1 MMEYHGRRLRLRLEG
16 ESHSPEMRV
25 TIWGLPVGE
34 PVDKETLLG
43 LLARRRPG
51 QSPLTT
57 GRNEK
62 DEPEFLS
69 GAQDGM
75 LTGEP
80 VVIRFAN
87 EDRRPEDYA
96 AIRTI
101 PRPGHAD
108 YPQYLQGGAIP
119 SGGGALGG
127 RMTLLLCAAG
137 GLALGLLK
145 KKNIT
150 VAGRLLSVGGVRDI
164 PLPVWPPKELLEA
177 LAEKKLP
184 VWSEELIPRIEEEI
198 LAAKA
203 AGDSLGGVI
212 ECVALGLPGG
222 LGNPRFDGV
231 TNRLAAALFAI
242 PGVKGVEFG
251 DGFAGAAQRGS
262 EQNDPF
268 ILSDGTIQTETNHA
282 GGLLGSI
289 TTGMPLV
296 LRLAMKPTP
305 SIAREQRSVDL
316 QTMRQVSLCIGGRH
330 DPCIAVRAVPVAEA
344 VTALVLWDLLAAKEY
359 RAGRSGR
366 PAGPA
371 LLPQRRWRPTAAP
384 PPPACGGRGRP
395 AGCRPVPAQPRG
407 RQKPE
412 GLRDAEPRISAG
424 GTGRSPRRRS
434 RRCGRRPQ
442 RPPEGRVGLRPARPR
457 TNPRNRKRG
466 NQMELQELRNEINA
480 IDGEM
485 LALLERR
492 LAVCRAIAEYK
503 RQNGLPVRDPARETE
518 KLHEAMER
526 GGAAGQR
533 LVALLMALGRE
544 EQERLLKGE

>member
-51 QSPLTT
+51 QSPLMT

-69 GAQDGM
+69 GARDGM

-184 VWSEELIPRIEEEI
+184 VWSEELIPRMEEEI

-344 VTALVLWDLLAAKEY
+344 VTALVLLDLLLEAD
-359 RAGRSGR
+359 
-366 PAGPA
+366 
-371 LLPQRRWRPTAAP
+371 
-384 PPPACGGRGRP
+384 
-395 AGCRPVPAQPRG
+395 
-407 RQKPE
+407 E
-412 GLRDAEPRISAG
+412 GDEW
-424 GTGRSPRRRS
+424 
-434 RRCGRRPQ
+434 
-442 RPPEGRVGLRPARPR
+442 V
-457 TNPRNRKRG
+457 
-466 NQMELQELRNEINA
+466 
-480 IDGEM
+480 
-485 LALLERR
+485 
-492 LAVCRAIAEYK
+492 
-503 RQNGLPVRDPARETE
+503 
-518 KLHEAMER
+518 
-526 GGAAGQR
+526 
-533 LVALLMALGRE
+533 
-544 EQERLLKGE
+544 

>member
-69 GAQDGM
+69 GARDGM

-184 VWSEELIPRIEEEI
+184 VWSEELIPRMEEE
-198 LAAKA
+198 
-203 AGDSLGGVI
+203 D
-212 ECVALGLPGG
+212 PGG
-222 LGNPRFDGV
+222 QGGGGF
-231 TNRLAAALFAI
+231 
-242 PGVKGVEFG
+242 PGRG
-251 DGFAGAAQRGS
+251 DRMRGSGAAR
-262 EQNDPF
+262 
-268 ILSDGTIQTETNHA
+268 
-282 GGLLGSI
+282 
-289 TTGMPLV
+289 
-296 LRLAMKPTP
+296 
-305 SIAREQRSVDL
+305 
-316 QTMRQVSLCIGGRH
+316 
-330 DPCIAVRAVPVAEA
+330 
-344 VTALVLWDLLAAKEY
+344 
-359 RAGRSGR
+359 
-366 PAGPA
+366 
-371 LLPQRRWRPTAAP
+371 
-384 PPPACGGRGRP
+384 
-395 AGCRPVPAQPRG
+395 
-407 RQKPE
+407 
-412 GLRDAEPRISAG
+412 
-424 GTGRSPRRRS
+424 
-434 RRCGRRPQ
+434 
-442 RPPEGRVGLRPARPR
+442 RVG
-457 TNPRNRKRG
+457 
-466 NQMELQELRNEINA
+466 ES
-480 IDGEM
+480 
-485 LALLERR
+485 
-492 LAVCRAIAEYK
+492 
-503 RQNGLPVRDPARETE
+503 PV
-518 KLHEAMER
+518 
-526 GGAAGQR
+526 
-533 LVALLMALGRE
+533 
-544 EQERLLKGE
+544 

>member
-1 MMEYHGRRLRLRLEG
+1 MMEYHGKRLRLRLEG

-25 TIWGLPVGE
+25 TIWGLPAGE
-34 PVDKETLLG
+34 PVDEETLRN

-51 QSPLTT
+51 RSALTT
-57 GRNEK
+57 ARNEK

-69 GAQDGM
+69 GVRDGA

-108 YPQYLQGGAIP
+108 YTQYLQGGAIP

-127 RMTLLLCAAG
+127 RMTLPLCAAG
-137 GLALGLLK
+137 ALALGMLK

-164 PLPVWPPKELLEA
+164 PLSVRPPKERLEA
-177 LAEKKLP
+177 LAARPLP
-184 VWSEELIPRIEEEI
+184 VWSEELIPRMEEEI
-198 LAAKA
+198 LTAKAA

-212 ECVALGLPGG
+212 ECVVLGLPGG
-222 LGNPRFDGV
+222 LGHPRFEGV

-282 GGLLGSI
+282 GGLLGGI

-316 QTMRQVSLCIGGRH
+316 QTMQPVSLCIGGRH
-330 DPCIAVRAVPVAEA
+330 DPCIAVRAVPAAEA
-344 VTALVLWDLLAAKEY
+344 VTALVLLDLLLEAD
-359 RAGRSGR
+359 
-366 PAGPA
+366 
-371 LLPQRRWRPTAAP
+371 
-384 PPPACGGRGRP
+384 
-395 AGCRPVPAQPRG
+395 
-407 RQKPE
+407 E
-412 GLRDAEPRISAG
+412 G
-424 GTGRSPRRRS
+424 
-434 RRCGRRPQ
+434 
-442 RPPEGRVGLRPARPR
+442 
-457 TNPRNRKRG
+457 
-466 NQMELQELRNEINA
+466 NE
-480 IDGEM
+480 
-485 LALLERR
+485 
-492 LAVCRAIAEYK
+492 
-503 RQNGLPVRDPARETE
+503 
-518 KLHEAMER
+518 
-526 GGAAGQR
+526 
-533 LVALLMALGRE
+533 
-544 EQERLLKGE
+544 

>member
-1 MMEYHGRRLRLRLEG
+1 MAGRIYLGIFDEAERSVGGVMEYHGGRLGLRLEG
-16 ESHSPEMRV
+16 ESHSAEMQV
-25 TIWGLPVGE
+25 TISGLPAGE
-34 PVDKETLLG
+34 RLNAETLRT

-51 QSPLTT
+51 QSALTT
-57 GRNEK
+57 ARQEP
-62 DEPEFLS
+62 DEPEILS
-69 GAQDGM
+69 GVKDGI

-80 VVIRFAN
+80 VTIRFAN
-87 EDRRPEDYA
+87 RDMRPADYEA
-96 AIRTI
+96 VKTV
-101 PRPGHAD
+101 PRPAHAD
-108 YPQYLQGGAIP
+108 YTQYLQIGAIP
-119 SGGGALGG
+119 AGGGALGG

-137 GLALGLLK
+137 GIALGLLEQRG
-145 KKNIT
+145 IT
-150 VAGRLLSVGGVRDI
+150 VAARLLSVGAVRDI

-184 VWSEELIPRIEEEI
+184 VWSEELIPRMEEEI

-316 QTMRQVSLCIGGRH
+316 QTMRPVSLCIGGRH

-344 VTALVLWDLLAAKEY
+344 VTALVLLDLLLEADE
-359 RAGRSGR
+359 
-366 PAGPA
+366 
-371 LLPQRRWRPTAAP
+371 
-384 PPPACGGRGRP
+384 GGEW
-395 AGCRPVPAQPRG
+395 V
-407 RQKPE
+407 
-412 GLRDAEPRISAG
+412 
-424 GTGRSPRRRS
+424 
-434 RRCGRRPQ
+434 
-442 RPPEGRVGLRPARPR
+442 
-457 TNPRNRKRG
+457 
-466 NQMELQELRNEINA
+466 
-480 IDGEM
+480 
-485 LALLERR
+485 
-492 LAVCRAIAEYK
+492 
-503 RQNGLPVRDPARETE
+503 
-518 KLHEAMER
+518 
-526 GGAAGQR
+526 
-533 LVALLMALGRE
+533 
-544 EQERLLKGE
+544 

>member
-1 MMEYHGRRLRLRLEG
+1 MMEYHGRRLRLQLEG

-184 VWSEELIPRIEEEI
+184 VWSEELIPRMEEEI

-251 DGFAGAAQRGS
+251 DGFAGATQRGS

-344 VTALVLWDLLAAKEY
+344 VTALVLLDLLLEADE
-359 RAGRSGR
+359 
-366 PAGPA
+366 
-371 LLPQRRWRPTAAP
+371 
-384 PPPACGGRGRP
+384 GGEW
-395 AGCRPVPAQPRG
+395 V
-407 RQKPE
+407 
-412 GLRDAEPRISAG
+412 
-424 GTGRSPRRRS
+424 
-434 RRCGRRPQ
+434 
-442 RPPEGRVGLRPARPR
+442 
-457 TNPRNRKRG
+457 
-466 NQMELQELRNEINA
+466 
-480 IDGEM
+480 
-485 LALLERR
+485 
-492 LAVCRAIAEYK
+492 
-503 RQNGLPVRDPARETE
+503 
-518 KLHEAMER
+518 
-526 GGAAGQR
+526 
-533 LVALLMALGRE
+533 
-544 EQERLLKGE
+544 

>member
-69 GAQDGM
+69 GTRDGM

-164 PLPVWPPKELLEA
+164 PLPVW
-177 LAEKKLP
+177 
-184 VWSEELIPRIEEEI
+184 SEELIPRMEEEL

-251 DGFAGAAQRGS
+251 DGFAGATQRGS

-305 SIAREQRSVDL
+305 SIAQEQRSVDL

-344 VTALVLWDLLAAKEY
+344 VTALVLLDLLLEADE
-359 RAGRSGR
+359 
-366 PAGPA
+366 
-371 LLPQRRWRPTAAP
+371 
-384 PPPACGGRGRP
+384 GG
-395 AGCRPVPAQPRG
+395 
-407 RQKPE
+407 E
-412 GLRDAEPRISAG
+412 
-424 GTGRSPRRRS
+424 
-434 RRCGRRPQ
+434 
-442 RPPEGRVGLRPARPR
+442 
-457 TNPRNRKRG
+457 
-466 NQMELQELRNEINA
+466 
-480 IDGEM
+480 
-485 LALLERR
+485 
-492 LAVCRAIAEYK
+492 
-503 RQNGLPVRDPARETE
+503 
-518 KLHEAMER
+518 
-526 GGAAGQR
+526 
-533 LVALLMALGRE
+533 
-544 EQERLLKGE
+544 

>member
-69 GAQDGM
+69 GARDGM

-80 VVIRFAN
+80 VGIRFAN

-119 SGGGALGG
+119 SGGGAQGG

-184 VWSEELIPRIEEEI
+184 VWSEELIPRMEEEI

-203 AGDSLGGVI
+203 AGDSVGGVI

-316 QTMRQVSLCIGGRH
+316 QTMRPVSLCIGGRH

-344 VTALVLWDLLAAKEY
+344 VTALVLLDLLLEAD
-359 RAGRSGR
+359 
-366 PAGPA
+366 
-371 LLPQRRWRPTAAP
+371 
-384 PPPACGGRGRP
+384 
-395 AGCRPVPAQPRG
+395 
-407 RQKPE
+407 E
-412 GLRDAEPRISAG
+412 GDEW
-424 GTGRSPRRRS
+424 
-434 RRCGRRPQ
+434 
-442 RPPEGRVGLRPARPR
+442 V
-457 TNPRNRKRG
+457 
-466 NQMELQELRNEINA
+466 
-480 IDGEM
+480 
-485 LALLERR
+485 
-492 LAVCRAIAEYK
+492 
-503 RQNGLPVRDPARETE
+503 
-518 KLHEAMER
+518 
-526 GGAAGQR
+526 
-533 LVALLMALGRE
+533 
-544 EQERLLKGE
+544 

>member
-69 GAQDGM
+69 GARDGM

-87 EDRRPEDYA
+87 EDQRPEDYA

-184 VWSEELIPRIEEEI
+184 VWSEELIPRMEGEI

-222 LGNPRFDGV
+222 LGNARFDGV

-268 ILSDGTIQTETNHA
+268 ILSDGTIQT
-282 GGLLGSI
+282 
-289 TTGMPLV
+289 
-296 LRLAMKPTP
+296 
-305 SIAREQRSVDL
+305 
-316 QTMRQVSLCIGGRH
+316 
-330 DPCIAVRAVPVAEA
+330 
-344 VTALVLWDLLAAKEY
+344 
-359 RAGRSGR
+359 
-366 PAGPA
+366 
-371 LLPQRRWRPTAAP
+371 
-384 PPPACGGRGRP
+384 
-395 AGCRPVPAQPRG
+395 
-407 RQKPE
+407 
-412 GLRDAEPRISAG
+412 RDQ
-424 GTGRSPRRRS
+424 PRRRAAGEHHHGDAAGAAPGHEADPKH
-434 RRCGRRPQ
+434 RAGAEERRPANHAAGFPLH
-442 RPPEGRVGLRPARPR
+442 RRAARPLH
-457 TNPRNRKRG
+457 RG
-466 NQMELQELRNEINA
+466 A
-480 IDGEM
+480 
-485 LALLERR
+485 
-492 LAVCRAIAEYK
+492 
-503 RQNGLPVRDPARETE
+503 
-518 KLHEAMER
+518 
-526 GGAAGQR
+526 GGAG
-533 LVALLMALGRE
+533 G
-544 EQERLLKGE
+544 

>member
-1 MMEYHGRRLRLRLEG
+1 MMEYHGRRLELRMQG

-25 TIWGLPVGE
+25 TIWGLQAGE
-34 PVDKETLLG
+34 PVDEETLRG

-51 QSPLTT
+51 QSALTT
-57 GRNEK
+57 ARKEK

-69 GAQDGM
+69 GVQEGV

-101 PRPGHAD
+101 PRPGHVD

-145 KKNIT
+145 EKDIT
-150 VAGRLLSVGGVRDI
+150 VAGRLLSVGRVQDI
-164 PLPVWPPKELLEA
+164 PLPVRPPKEQLEA
-177 LAEKKLP
+177 LAARPLP
-184 VWSEELIPRIEEEI
+184 VWSEGLIPRMEEEL

-222 LGNPRFDGV
+222 LGHPRFDGV

-251 DGFAGAAQRGS
+251 DGFAGATQRGS

-268 ILSDGTIQTETNHA
+268 ILADGSIQTETNHA
-282 GGLLGSI
+282 GGLLGGI

-316 QTMRQVSLCIGGRH
+316 QTMRPVSLCIGWRH

-344 VTALVLWDLLAAKEY
+344 VTALVLLDLLLEAD
-359 RAGRSGR
+359 G
-366 PAGPA
+366 
-371 LLPQRRWRPTAAP
+371 
-384 PPPACGGRGRP
+384 
-395 AGCRPVPAQPRG
+395 
-407 RQKPE
+407 
-412 GLRDAEPRISAG
+412 D
-424 GTGRSPRRRS
+424 
-434 RRCGRRPQ
+434 
-442 RPPEGRVGLRPARPR
+442 
-457 TNPRNRKRG
+457 
-466 NQMELQELRNEINA
+466 NE
-480 IDGEM
+480 
-485 LALLERR
+485 
-492 LAVCRAIAEYK
+492 
-503 RQNGLPVRDPARETE
+503 
-518 KLHEAMER
+518 
-526 GGAAGQR
+526 
-533 LVALLMALGRE
+533 
-544 EQERLLKGE
+544 

>member
-34 PVDKETLLG
+34 PVDMETLLG

-69 GAQDGM
+69 GARDGM

-177 LAEKKLP
+177 LAEKKT
-184 VWSEELIPRIEEEI
+184 
-198 LAAKA
+198 
-203 AGDSLGGVI
+203 AGMERRTHPPDGG
-212 ECVALGLPGG
+212 GDPGG
-222 LGNPRFDGV
+222 QGGGGF
-231 TNRLAAALFAI
+231 
-242 PGVKGVEFG
+242 PGRG
-251 DGFAGAAQRGS
+251 DRMRGSGAAR
-262 EQNDPF
+262 
-268 ILSDGTIQTETNHA
+268 
-282 GGLLGSI
+282 
-289 TTGMPLV
+289 
-296 LRLAMKPTP
+296 
-305 SIAREQRSVDL
+305 
-316 QTMRQVSLCIGGRH
+316 
-330 DPCIAVRAVPVAEA
+330 
-344 VTALVLWDLLAAKEY
+344 
-359 RAGRSGR
+359 
-366 PAGPA
+366 
-371 LLPQRRWRPTAAP
+371 
-384 PPPACGGRGRP
+384 
-395 AGCRPVPAQPRG
+395 
-407 RQKPE
+407 
-412 GLRDAEPRISAG
+412 
-424 GTGRSPRRRS
+424 
-434 RRCGRRPQ
+434 
-442 RPPEGRVGLRPARPR
+442 RVG
-457 TNPRNRKRG
+457 
-466 NQMELQELRNEINA
+466 ES
-480 IDGEM
+480 
-485 LALLERR
+485 
-492 LAVCRAIAEYK
+492 
-503 RQNGLPVRDPARETE
+503 PV
-518 KLHEAMER
+518 
-526 GGAAGQR
+526 
-533 LVALLMALGRE
+533 
-544 EQERLLKGE
+544 

>member
-69 GAQDGM
+69 GARDGM

-119 SGGGALGG
+119 AGGGALGG

-137 GLALGLLK
+137 GIALGLLEQRS
-145 KKNIT
+145 IT
-150 VAGRLLSVGGVRDI
+150 VAARLLSVGAVRDI
-164 PLPVWPPKELLEA
+164 PLPVQPEKERLKA
-177 LAEKKLP
+177 LAAKPLP
-184 VWSEELIPRIEEEI
+184 IWSDELIPCMEQEI
-198 LAAKA
+198 LSARAK
-203 AGDSLGGVI
+203 GDSVGGVI
-212 ECVALGLPGG
+212 ECVALGVPAG
-222 LGNPRFDGV
+222 LGHPRFDGV

-251 DGFAGAAQRGS
+251 DGFAGATQHGS
-262 EQNDPF
+262 EQNDAF
-268 ILSDGTIQTETNHA
+268 LLQNGQIVTETNHA
-282 GGLLGSI
+282 GGVLGGI

-296 LRLAMKPTP
+296 TRLAMKPTP
-305 SIAREQRSVDL
+305 SIAQEQKSVDL
-316 QTMRQVSLCIGGRH
+316 QTMQPVILTLGGRH

-344 VTALVLWDLLAAKEY
+344 VTALVLLD
-359 RAGRSGR
+359 
-366 PAGPA
+366 
-371 LLPQRRWRPTAAP
+371 
-384 PPPACGGRGRP
+384 
-395 AGCRPVPAQPRG
+395 
-407 RQKPE
+407 
-412 GLRDAEPRISAG
+412 
-424 GTGRSPRRRS
+424 
-434 RRCGRRPQ
+434 
-442 RPPEGRVGLRPARPR
+442 
-457 TNPRNRKRG
+457 
-466 NQMELQELRNEINA
+466 M
-480 IDGEM
+480 
-485 LALLERR
+485 
-492 LAVCRAIAEYK
+492 IAE
-503 RQNGLPVRDPARETE
+503 G
-518 KLHEAMER
+518 
-526 GGAAGQR
+526 
-533 LVALLMALGRE
+533 
-544 EQERLLKGE
+544 